1 MAMTLPPSIG
11 AFALRYAVSRMKP
24 LDWSLF
30 NFCDA
35 GAIEILNGAYEC
47 PEDNEGAAVAAFG
60 RGRGFID
67 CLMVERFV
75 MEQNGVAIVNGRVR
89 FEFVRA
95 RAKLFLLG

>member
-1 MAMTLPPSIG
+1 MVP
-11 AFALRYAVSRMKP
+11 V
-24 LDWSLF
+24 DF
-30 NFCDA
+30 NLCDA

-47 PEDNEGAAVAAFG
+47 PGDGEGAAAASFR
-60 RGRGFID
+60 RGRDFID

-75 MEQNGVAIVNGRVR
+75 MELNGVAIVNGRVR